1 MALVSPKPLDPP
13 PVEKKKPLLIKEET
27 KVAPPGVKKHVKFVS
42 KLPFYKGLGSLIRP
56 IKKGKKSR
64 LKMTIPAPKPIETAS
79 GEIVTAAST
88 AKRPTYVT
96 EEDQHSMHSGTDGG
110 PSMYSGN
117 SGLGSLVSH
126 SINYFEVGKTPALIL
141 WVGRTDDDNI
151 SRKLTEES
159 GESGDSDDTNSMNA
173 ENSEHE

>member
-1 MALVSPKPLDPP
+1 MKVSR
-13 PVEKKKPLLIKEET
+13 LIKL
-27 KVAPPGVKKHVKFVS
+27 A
-42 KLPFYKGLGSLIRP
+42 
-56 IKKGKKSR
+56 
-64 LKMTIPAPKPIETAS
+64 
-79 GEIVTAAST
+79 
-88 AKRPTYVT
+88 
-96 EEDQHSMHSGTDGG
+96 
-110 PSMYSGN
+110 
-117 SGLGSLVSH
+117 SLVSH